1 MDRVEVRDMG
11 GECEKGRRTV
21 KEVGGKVEGDEWEDG
36 GTVEKG
42 EVRRVYYE
50 LGLYWSAGMGGGRRI
65 WHSTGTASGEEGGLG
80 RVGTLLR
87 RGGGEITQGD

>member
-11 GECEKGRRTV
+11 GECERGRRIV

-42 EVRRVYYE
+42 EVRGVYYE
-50 LGLYWSAGMGGGRRI
+50 LGLYWSAGMGGG
-65 WHSTGTASGEEGGLG
+65 GGYG
-80 RVGTLLR
+80 
-87 RGGGEITQGD
+87 I